1 MQRRVVSPAELP
13 DGSIPRADAHPLLV
27 SLHDNLELSTY
38 ENHIQ
43 RRMSALHSTR
53 LSKTNTLLL
62 QSLMLWCVIYI
73 AVALSLGG
81 CEHDQ
86 VTWIYGVIM
95 CCFYASLAW
104 CACVVLLC
112 GCATRFRGEESQPL
126 L

>member
-1 MQRRVVSPAELP
+1 
-13 DGSIPRADAHPLLV
+13 
-27 SLHDNLELSTY
+27 
-38 ENHIQ
+38 
-43 RRMSALHSTR
+43 MSALHSTR